1 LTRYRVGV
9 AGIARGAGFVN
20 QFPVFPQVE
29 IAALC
34 DLDRAAIAEVAQPL
48 GLPDSALFT
57 DYGRFLEAPL
67 DIVVVST
74 PMQYHAEQVVD
85 ALESGKHVLS
95 EVTAATTIA
104 DCERIVQ
111 TVKRTGL
118 IYMMAENT
126 CYYHFIRQWQEWIRA
141 GRLGDIF
148 YAEAEYIHEIH
159 RMIYNRD
166 TGERYWR
173 AGRPPIYYCS
183 HSLGPLLML
192 MEDRVVQ
199 AAGAHAGYSI
209 LPADIGPGALNM
221 EVALFKTQR
230 GAVIKLLRSSTA
242 YRQPAIHFYSL
253 YGNRGFVENDRAWGW
268 SGSKG
273 KLYVHGEMAAEH
285 PLHELAIQFREG
297 DDHFQ
302 MIDCP
307 TADPDAPPEALRG
320 GHGSAEYYLIRDFL
334 TAVEQKAR
342 PPIDVIRAMDFTVPG
357 IVAHEAALAGKWLDV
372 PQFEW

>member
-1 LTRYRVGV
+1 LTRYRIGVVGV
-9 AGIARGAGFVN
+9 ARGAGFVN
-20 QFPVFPQVE
+20 QFPVFPQAE

-34 DLDRAAIAEVAQPL
+34 DLDQAALAEVARPL
-48 GLPDSALFT
+48 GLPDRALFT

-74 PMQYHAEQVVD
+74 PMQYHAEQAIG
-85 ALESGKHVLS
+85 ALEAGKHVLS

-104 DCERIVQ
+104 DCEKIVQ

-118 IYMMAENT
+118 VYMMAENT
-126 CYYHFIRQWQEWIRA
+126 CYYHFVRQWKDWMRQ

-148 YAEAEYIHEIH
+148 YAEAEYIHELH
-159 RMIYNRD
+159 NMIYNPQ

-173 AGRPPIYYCS
+173 ADRPPIYYCS

-192 MEDRVVQ
+192 MEDRIVQ
-199 AAGAHAGYSI
+199 ATGAHSGYSI

-230 GAVIKLLRSSTA
+230 GAVIKLLRSSVA
-242 YRQPAIHFYSL
+242 YRKPAIHFYSL
-253 YGNRGFVENDRAWGW
+253 YGSRGFLENDRAWDW

-273 KLYVHGEMAAEH
+273 KLYVHGEMTAER
-285 PLHELAIQFREG
+285 PLQR
-297 DDHFQ
+297 DDGFEV
-302 MIDCP
+302 IDCP
-307 TADPDAPPEALRG
+307 TTDPDAPAEALRG

-334 TAVEQKAR
+334 TAVEGNTR
-342 PPIDVIRAMDFTVPG
+342 PLIDVIRAMDFTVPG
-357 IVAHEAALAGKWLDV
+357 ICAHEATSTGKWVDV
-372 PQFEW
+372 PLFEW